1 MTSRVF
7 AGLPLRNPLDSD
19 RSKNTVSR
27 HGGLAWV
34 VTLSLGAFIG
44 LLVLPIVLVTP
55 AWQNEWGATVAVAA
69 LGACSTATVRLVY
82 CHRR

>member
-1 MTSRVF
+1 MTGRIF
-7 AGLPLRNPLDSD
+7 AGLPLRKPLHSD
-19 RSKNTVSR
+19 RSKCTASR
-27 HGGLAWV
+27 HGGRAWV

-55 AWQNEWGATVAVAA
+55 AWQNEWGATIAVSA
-69 LGACSTATVRLVY
+69 LGACGTATIRLVC